1 MVFLFTCPA
10 ARQQQGDAT
19 TMRTLTFLM
28 LLVTIGT
35 GAVPARGAES
45 RTASQ
50 ERILKMLSRSY
61 YPGRTAQIIL
71 VPREGDFITRS
82 DPDYEFMHGSP
93 WSYDVAIPLL
103 FAGPAVKAGK
113 YKTPATQQDV
123 APTLAEALG
132 VRMPTSVTGHV
143 LPVLRNG
150 GSQPRV
156 VMLLVLDGMR
166 RDYFDRYAD
175 TMPTLTAL
183 RRRGAWFSQ
192 AQLSVLP
199 SNTAVGH
206 STLSTGTDPGVHGIT
221 GVNIYDFTRR
231 ERHDFFAGCA
241 PQELMAPT
249 LSDVLQRET
258 AGRAVIMAQ
267 GSIERAATPLAGHGA
282 CQLNGT
288 AVVMAAYDQQTGAWT
303 TNPECFRLPDYL
315 KDRNSRTL
323 WPADGQWM
331 HHKVDTPSAI
341 RFSALFPAFEADA
354 MIAMIEHEPLGQDE
368 VPDLILMNYKCADF
382 VGHKYGP
389 DSPELRATLGEMDR
403 QLARIIAALETKVG
417 SNYLLAITADHG
429 MPSAP
434 SSPERRH
441 LAPSIVD
448 LLHAKFDPEAKA
460 LVTSYESENG
470 QIFIDEARLSQLGLT
485 LHDLTRFLESQPF
498 VFAAFTRED
507 VERAH

>member
-1 MVFLFTCPA
+1 MKLSA
-10 ARQQQGDAT
+10 ALVAVAIAMGCASDAPRQAQSPSSEA
-19 TMRTLTFLM
+19 
-28 LLVTIGT
+28 
-35 GAVPARGAES
+35 PARGAKS
-45 RTASQ
+45 RTREQ
-50 ERILKMLSRSY
+50 KRILDMLSRSY
-61 YPGRTAQIIL
+61 YPGRTGQIII
-71 VPREGDFITRS
+71 VPREGDVITRP

-103 FAGPAVKAGK
+103 FVGPAVKAGM
-113 YKTPATQQDV
+113 YKIPASQQDV

-132 VRMPTSVTGHV
+132 VRMPGAVTGHA
-143 LPVLRNG
+143 LPVLREG
-150 GSQPRV
+150 RKQPSV

-166 RDYFDRYAD
+166 RDYFERYAD
-175 TMPTLTAL
+175 TMPTLTGL
-183 RRRGAWFSQ
+183 RKRGAWFSN

-206 STLSTGTDPGVHGIT
+206 STLSTGTDPSVHGIT
-221 GVNIYDFTRR
+221 GVNMYDFNRR
-231 ERHDFFAGCA
+231 ERHDFFAGCT

-249 LSDVLQRET
+249 LSDILQRET
-258 AGRAVIMAQ
+258 AGRAVIVAQ
-267 GSIERAATPLAGHGA
+267 GSVERAATPLAGHGA

-315 KDRNSRTL
+315 KEQNARTF

-403 QLARIIAALETKVG
+403 HLARILAALEAKVG
-417 SNYLLAITADHG
+417 SDYLLAVTADHG
-429 MPSAP
+429 MPSEPA
-434 SSPERRH
+434 SPERRH

-448 LLHAKFDPEAKA
+448 LLHEKFDPGEKA

-470 QIFIDEARLSQLGLT
+470 QIFIDEARLSHLGLT
-485 LHDLTRFLESQPF
+485 LHDLTRFLDSQPF
-498 VFAAFTRED
+498 VFVAFTRED
-507 VERAH
+507 IQQR